1 MPDADLIAEL
11 EAALAFPH
19 TAMIIRGSGII
30 AEIRGPLALRRGSDW
45 LTIGEDGGTHVHL
58 RAADIA
64 RCRLAVAESANIQ
77 LEVLDPAGAALC
89 KVSFRN
95 TNRTKAERFD
105 AEHSARVQAR
115 FGHLQAQ

>member
-1 MPDADLIAEL
+1 MADADLIGEL
-11 EAALAFPH
+11 EAALAFAH
-19 TAMIIRGSGII
+19 TALIIRGPGVI

-64 RCRLAVAESANIQ
+64 RCRLVLADNANIQ
-77 LEVLDPAGAALC
+77 LELLDGAAATLC

-95 TNRTKAERFD
+95 TNRSKEARFD
-105 AEHSARVQAR
+105 AEQSARVQAR
-115 FGHLQAQ
+115 FGHLA

>member
-1 MPDADLIAEL
+1 MPDADLIGEL
-11 EAALAFPH
+11 EAALAFPD
-19 TAMIIRGSGII
+19 TAMIIRGPATI

-64 RCRLAVAESANIQ
+64 RCRLAIADSANLQ
-77 LEVLDPAGAALC
+77 LEVLDAKGVTVC

-95 TNRTKAERFD
+95 TNRSKEGRFD

-115 FGHLQAQ
+115 FGHLS